1 MVERPR
7 GTRDFGVKEMAE
19 RLALERGLDNV
30 ANCHG
35 YNRVQ
40 TPIFERLDL
49 FTAKS
54 GPEVVNQL
62 YAFKDRSNRDLT
74 LRPELTAPVMRMV
87 ADSMRA
93 NAKPL
98 RLSYYGQC
106 FRYEESKKGR
116 YREFYQYGIEHIGAS
131 GPLVEAE
138 VIALAIRMMQATG
151 LQDWTVRI
159 GHVGLLYAVLEQAGI
174 HDGEWEGEG
183 SFTEAAM
190 RLLDKGDNPAFWDM
204 FGDPLELGIS
214 EDWMDLLTN
223 FTNASGKTHRDGDP
237 IQTAR
242 DMFQG
247 DASWCKRWQE
257 RLDDFERT
265 IDAIAVLAPAPP
277 KLEIDF
283 TISRGLDYYTGMV
296 FEFHVPS
303 LGGESQVL
311 GGGSYRLMHLF
322 DQPDLDPCCGFG
334 LGFDRVLLAMENEN
348 VSIQKQERRQIVVIP
363 LGNVHPRV
371 LPIVGGLRNKGHQVH
386 LEVRDRGLKR
396 AMRWAD
402 GMGVDLVMIIGER
415 DIESGNIEIKRLADG
430 YTAQSN
436 LDLESIDE
444 AISNLL
450 DLG

>member
-7 GTRDFGVKEMAE
+7 GTRDFGVNEMAE
-19 RLALERGLDNV
+19 RLALERELDNV

-62 YAFKDRSNRDLT
+62 YAFKDRSDRDLT

-93 NAKPL
+93 DAKPL
-98 RLSYYGQC
+98 RLSYFGQC

-138 VIALAIRMMQATG
+138 VIALAIRMMHATG
-151 LQDWTVRI
+151 LQDWTVRV
-159 GHVGLLYAVLEQAGI
+159 GHVGILRTILNHYTNDNCDLE
-174 HDGEWEGEG
+174 EL
-183 SFTEAAM
+183 M
-190 RLLDKGDNPAFWDM
+190 RLLDKGRQ
-204 FGDPLELGIS
+204 S
-214 EDWMDLLTN
+214 
-223 FTNASGKTHRDGDP
+223 
-237 IQTAR
+237 
-242 DMFQG
+242 
-247 DASWCKRWQE
+247 QE
-257 RLDDFERT
+257 ALDDFWDLQMRHNPYDSRFTEDPPIGELQTLLENFIYAEGNIEAIDAARKAFDQNELDNFQAT
-265 IDAIAVLAPAPP
+265 IDALEALAPAPP

-303 LGGESQVL
+303 LRGESQVL
-311 GGGSYRLMHLF
+311 GGGSYSLMHLF

-334 LGFDRVLLAMENEN
+334 LGFDRVLLAMENEG
-348 VSIQKQERRQIVVIP
+348 VSIQKQGQGQVAVIP
-363 LGNVHPRV
+363 LGDVNSKV
-371 LPIVGGLRNKGHQVH
+371 LPIVGGLRNMGHIIH

-402 GMGVDLVMIIGER
+402 GIGVDLVMIIGER
-415 DIESGNIEIKRLADG
+415 DIESGNIEIKRLIDG
-430 YTAQSN
+430 HTASSN
-436 LDLESIDE
+436 FELESIHN
-444 AISNLL
+444 AISCLLNL
-450 DLG
+450 G

>member
-19 RLALERGLDNV
+19 RLALERGLDSV

-98 RLSYYGQC
+98 RLSYFGQC

-159 GHVGLLYAVLEQAGI
+159 GHVGVLRRILEQAGI
-174 HDGEWEGEG
+174 DDWGDSEDFVGD
-183 SFTEAAM
+183 AM
-190 RLLDKGDNPAFWDM
+190 RLLDKGDYSGFWEM
-204 FGDPLELGIS
+204 FQDNIAMDIS
-214 EDWMDLLTN
+214 DDWMDLLAN
-223 FTNASGKTHRDGDP
+223 FVGASGKIQREGDP
-237 IQTAR
+237 IETAR
-242 DMFQG
+242 EMFQG
-247 DASWCKRWQE
+247 DAEWHKTWRGI
-257 RLDDFERT
+257 LDDFEVT
-265 IDAIAVLAPAPP
+265 IRAVGALAPTPP

-296 FEFHVPS
+296 FEFHVPA

-348 VSIQKQERRQIVVIP
+348 ISIQKQERGQIAVIP
-363 LGNVHPRV
+363 LGDVHAQV
-371 LPIVGGLRNKGHQVH
+371 LPIVGGLRDKGHQVH

-436 LDLESIDE
+436 LDLESIDQ
-444 AISNLL
+444 ATSNLL

>member
-7 GTRDFGVKEMAE
+7 GTRDFGVNEMAE
-19 RLALERGLDNV
+19 RLTLERTLDNV
-30 ANCHG
+30 ANSHG

-62 YAFKDRSNRDLT
+62 YAFKDRSDRNLT

-93 NAKPL
+93 DAKPY
-98 RLSYYGQC
+98 RLSYFGQC

-151 LQDWTVRI
+151 LRDWSVRI
-159 GHVGLLYAVLEQAGI
+159 GHVGILRNVLEQAGV
-174 HDGEWEGEG
+174 DDSED
-183 SFTEAAM
+183 FVVDAM
-190 RLLDKGDNPAFWDM
+190 RLLDKGDISGFWEIFEDNIAM
-204 FGDPLELGIS
+204 GIND
-214 EDWMDLLTN
+214 DWMDLLGN
-223 FTNASGKTHRDGDP
+223 FVSASGKAREGDP
-237 IQTAR
+237 IETAR

-247 DASWCKRWQE
+247 DAEWLKTWRDE
-257 RLDDFERT
+257 LDGFEAI
-265 IDAIAVLAPAPP
+265 IDAVAALAPAPP

-303 LGGESQVL
+303 LRGESQVL

-334 LGFDRVLLAMENEN
+334 LGFDRVLLAMENEGIDLQN
-348 VSIQKQERRQIVVIP
+348 QERGQIAIIP
-363 LGNVHPRV
+363 LGDVHTPV
-371 LPIVGGLRNKGHQVH
+371 LPIVGGLRDKGHIVH

-396 AMRWAD
+396 AMRWAN
-402 GMGVDLVMIIGER
+402 GISVDLVMIIGER
-415 DIESGNIEIKRLADG
+415 DLQSGNIEIKRLADG
-430 YTAQSN
+430 HTVQSKIE
-436 LDLESIDE
+436 LESID
-444 AISNLL
+444 SVVQTLL
-450 DLG
+450 NIE

>member
-7 GTRDFGVKEMAE
+7 GTRDFGVNEMAE
-19 RLALERGLDNV
+19 RLTLERALDNV
-30 ANCHG
+30 ANSHG

-62 YAFKDRSNRDLT
+62 YAFKDRSDRNLT

-93 NAKPL
+93 DAKPY
-98 RLSYYGQC
+98 RLSYFGQC

-151 LQDWTVRI
+151 LQDWTLRI
-159 GHVGLLYAVLEQAGI
+159 GHVGILRNVLEQI
-174 HDGEWEGEG
+174 EMNEGNNPEG
-183 SFTEAAM
+183 FLEDAM
-190 RLLDKGDNPAFWDM
+190 RLLDKGDFSTFWEMLDDNIAM
-204 FGDPLELGIS
+204 GIS
-214 EDWMDLLTN
+214 DDWIDNLRG
-223 FTNASGKTHRDGDP
+223 FVSCFERGGDP
-237 IQTAR
+237 IETAR
-242 DMFQG
+242 KMFPH
-247 DASWCKRWQE
+247 DADWAKKCWQD
-257 RLDDFERT
+257 LDGFLEMLE
-265 IDAIAVLAPAPP
+265 AIKNLASAPP

-303 LGGESQVL
+303 LRGESQIL

-334 LGFDRVLLAMENEN
+334 LGFDRVLLAMENEGVHLQN
-348 VSIQKQERRQIVVIP
+348 QERGQIAVIP
-363 LGNVHPRV
+363 LGDVHTQV
-371 LPIVGGLRNKGHQVH
+371 LPIVGGLRDKGHIVH

-396 AMRWAD
+396 AMRWAN
-402 GMGVDLVMIIGER
+402 GIGVNLVMIIGER
-415 DIESGNIEIKRLADG
+415 DIESGKIEIKRLADG
-430 YTAQSN
+430 HIVQSKIE
-436 LDLESIDE
+436 LESIDDVVRT
-444 AISNLL
+444 LL
-450 DLG
+450 NTE

>member
-7 GTRDFGVKEMAE
+7 GTRDFGVKDMAE
-19 RLALERGLDNV
+19 RLALERALDNV
-30 ANCHG
+30 AKSHG

-62 YAFKDRSNRDLT
+62 YAFKDRSDRDLT

-93 NAKPL
+93 DAKPL
-98 RLSYYGQC
+98 RLSYFGQC

-151 LQDWTVRI
+151 LQDWSVRI
-159 GHVGLLYAVLEQAGI
+159 GHVGILRRVLEQAGI
-174 HDGEWEGEG
+174 DDWGDSED
-183 SFTEAAM
+183 FVADAM
-190 RLLDKGDNPAFWDM
+190 RLLDKGDNSGFWEM
-204 FGDPLELGIS
+204 FQDNIAMDIS
-214 EDWMDLLTN
+214 DDWMDLLAN
-223 FTNASGKTHRDGDP
+223 FIGASGKIQREGDP
-237 IQTAR
+237 IETAR
-242 DMFQG
+242 EMFQG
-247 DASWCKRWQE
+247 DAEWLKIWRDI
-257 RLDDFERT
+257 LDDFEAT
-265 IDAIAVLAPAPP
+265 IGAIEALAPTPP

-303 LGGESQVL
+303 LRGESQVL

-334 LGFDRVLLAMENEN
+334 LGFDRVLLAMENED
-348 VSIQKQERRQIVVIP
+348 VSIQKTERGQIAVIP
-363 LGNVHPRV
+363 LGDTHAQV
-371 LPIVGGLRNKGHQVH
+371 LPIVGGLRNKGHIVH

-402 GMGVDLVMIIGER
+402 GIGVDLVMIIGER
-415 DIESGNIEIKRLADG
+415 DIESGKIEIKRLVDG
-430 YTAQSN
+430 NTASSN
-436 LDLESIDE
+436 LELESIDDV
-444 AISNLL
+444 ICNLL

>member
-7 GTRDFGVKEMAE
+7 GTRDFGVKDMAE
-19 RLALERGLDNV
+19 RLALERALDNV
-30 ANCHG
+30 AKSHG

-62 YAFKDRSNRDLT
+62 YAFKDRSDRDLT

-93 NAKPL
+93 DAKPL
-98 RLSYYGQC
+98 RLSYFGQC

-151 LQDWTVRI
+151 LQDWSVRI
-159 GHVGLLYAVLEQAGI
+159 GHVGILRRVLEQAGI
-174 HDGEWEGEG
+174 DDWGDSED
-183 SFTEAAM
+183 FVADAM
-190 RLLDKGDNPAFWDM
+190 RLLDKGDNSGFWEM
-204 FGDPLELGIS
+204 FQDNIAMDIS
-214 EDWMDLLTN
+214 DDWMDLLAN
-223 FTNASGKTHRDGDP
+223 FIGASGKIQREGDP
-237 IQTAR
+237 IETAR
-242 DMFQG
+242 EMFQG
-247 DASWCKRWQE
+247 DAEWLKIWRDI
-257 RLDDFERT
+257 LDDFEAT
-265 IDAIAVLAPAPP
+265 IDAVEALAPTPP

-303 LGGESQVL
+303 LRGESQVL

-334 LGFDRVLLAMENEN
+334 LGFDRVLLAMENED
-348 VSIQKQERRQIVVIP
+348 VSIQKTERGQIAVIP
-363 LGNVHPRV
+363 LGDTHAQV
-371 LPIVGGLRNKGHQVH
+371 LPIVGGLRNKGHIVH

-402 GMGVDLVMIIGER
+402 GIGVDLVMIIGER
-415 DIESGNIEIKRLADG
+415 DIESGKIEIKRLVDG
-430 YTAQSN
+430 NTASSN
-436 LDLESIDE
+436 LELESIDDV
-444 AISNLL
+444 ICNLL

>member
-7 GTRDFGVKEMAE
+7 GTRDFGVNEMTE
-19 RLALERGLDNV
+19 RLALEHELDNV

-62 YAFKDRSNRDLT
+62 YAFKDRSDRDLT

-93 NAKPL
+93 DAKPL
-98 RLSYYGQC
+98 RLSYFGQC

-138 VIALAIRMMQATG
+138 VIALAIRMMHATG
-151 LQDWTVRI
+151 LQDWTVKI
-159 GHVGLLYAVLEQAGI
+159 GHVGILRTILDHYTTDDCDVEEL
-174 HDGEWEGEG
+174 
-183 SFTEAAM
+183 M
-190 RLLDKGDNPAFWDM
+190 RLLDKASKTGNYDEFWDLQM
-204 FGDPLELGIS
+204 MWNPYDDRSS
-214 EDWMDLLTN
+214 EDPSPKELQTLLEN
-223 FTNASGKTHRDGDP
+223 FIHAEVNIDAIDA
-237 IQTAR
+237 AR
-242 DMFQG
+242 KAFDQ
-247 DASWCKRWQE
+247 DE
-257 RLDDFERT
+257 LDDFQVT
-265 IDAIAVLAPAPP
+265 IDALGALAPAPP

-296 FEFHVPS
+296 FEIHVPS
-303 LGGESQVL
+303 LRGESQVL
-311 GGGSYRLMHLF
+311 GGGSYSLMHLF

-348 VSIQKQERRQIVVIP
+348 ISIQKQERRQIAVIP
-363 LGNVHPRV
+363 LGEVHTQV
-371 LPIVGGLRNKGHQVH
+371 LPIVGGLRNKGHIVH

-402 GMGVDLVMIIGER
+402 GIGVDLVMIIGER
-415 DIESGNIEIKRLADG
+415 DIDAGNIEIKRLVDG
-430 YTAQSN
+430 HTTQSN
-436 LDLESIDE
+436 LELESIDV
-444 AISNLL
+444 AICNLL
-450 DLG
+450 DPR

>member
-19 RLALERGLDNV
+19 RLGLEHELDNV
-30 ANCHG
+30 ANSHG

-62 YAFKDRSNRDLT
+62 YAFKDRSDRDLT

-93 NAKPL
+93 DAKPL
-98 RLSYYGQC
+98 RLSYFGQC

-159 GHVGLLYAVLEQAGI
+159 GHVGILRSILDHYTTDDCDVEEL
-174 HDGEWEGEG
+174 
-183 SFTEAAM
+183 M
-190 RLLDKGDNPAFWDM
+190 RLLDK
-204 FGDPLELGIS
+204 
-214 EDWMDLLTN
+214 
-223 FTNASGKTHRDGDP
+223 
-237 IQTAR
+237 AR
-242 DMFQG
+242 Q
-247 DASWCKRWQE
+247 SQE
-257 RLDDFERT
+257 ALDDFWDLQMRHNPYDSSFTENSPTSATENLENFILAQGNTEAIETARKAFDQNELDNFQAT
-265 IDAIAVLAPAPP
+265 IDALEDLAPAPP
-277 KLEIDF
+277 NLEIDF

-303 LGGESQVL
+303 LRGESQVL
-311 GGGSYRLMHLF
+311 GGGSYSLMHLF
-322 DQPDLDPCCGFG
+322 GQPDLDPCCGFG
-334 LGFDRVLLAMENEN
+334 LGFDRVLLAMENEG
-348 VSIQKQERRQIVVIP
+348 VSIQKQSQGQIAVIP
-363 LGNVHPRV
+363 LGEVNRQV
-371 LPIVGGLRNKGHQVH
+371 LPIVGGLRNKGHIIH

-396 AMRWAD
+396 AMRWAN
-402 GMGVDLVMIIGER
+402 GIGVDLVMIIGER
-415 DIESGNIEIKRLADG
+415 DIEAGNIEIKRLVDG
-430 YTAQSN
+430 HTTQSN
-436 LDLESIDE
+436 LKLESIDK
-444 AISNLL
+444 AICNLL
-450 DLG
+450 DPR

>member
-19 RLALERGLDNV
+19 RLALERGLDSV

-98 RLSYYGQC
+98 RLSYFGQC

-159 GHVGLLYAVLEQAGI
+159 GHVGVLRRILEQAGI
-174 HDGEWEGEG
+174 DDWGDSEDFVGD
-183 SFTEAAM
+183 AM
-190 RLLDKGDNPAFWDM
+190 RLLDKGDYSGFWDM
-204 FGDPLELGIS
+204 FQDNIAMDIS
-214 EDWMDLLTN
+214 DDWMDLLAN
-223 FTNASGKTHRDGDP
+223 FVGAS
-237 IQTAR
+237 A
-242 DMFQG
+242 
-247 DASWCKRWQE
+247 
-257 RLDDFERT
+257 
-265 IDAIAVLAPAPP
+265 
-277 KLEIDF
+277 
-283 TISRGLDYYTGMV
+283 
-296 FEFHVPS
+296 
-303 LGGESQVL
+303 
-311 GGGSYRLMHLF
+311 
-322 DQPDLDPCCGFG
+322 
-334 LGFDRVLLAMENEN
+334 
-348 VSIQKQERRQIVVIP
+348 
-363 LGNVHPRV
+363 
-371 LPIVGGLRNKGHQVH
+371 
-386 LEVRDRGLKR
+386 
-396 AMRWAD
+396 
-402 GMGVDLVMIIGER
+402 
-415 DIESGNIEIKRLADG
+415 
-430 YTAQSN
+430 
-436 LDLESIDE
+436 
-444 AISNLL
+444 
-450 DLG
+450 

>member
-7 GTRDFGVKEMAE
+7 GTRDFGVKDMAE
-19 RLALERGLDNV
+19 RLALERALDNV
-30 ANCHG
+30 AKSHG

-62 YAFKDRSNRDLT
+62 YAFKDRSDRDLT

-93 NAKPL
+93 DAKPL
-98 RLSYYGQC
+98 RLSYFGQC

-151 LQDWTVRI
+151 LQDWSVRI
-159 GHVGLLYAVLEQAGI
+159 GHVGILRRVLEQAGI
-174 HDGEWEGEG
+174 DDWGDSED
-183 SFTEAAM
+183 FVADAM
-190 RLLDKGDNPAFWDM
+190 RLLDKGDNSGFWEM
-204 FGDPLELGIS
+204 FQDNIAMDIS
-214 EDWMDLLTN
+214 DDWMDLLAN
-223 FTNASGKTHRDGDP
+223 FIGASGKIQREGDP
-237 IQTAR
+237 IETAR
-242 DMFQG
+242 EMFQG
-247 DASWCKRWQE
+247 DAEWLKIWRDI
-257 RLDDFERT
+257 LDDFEAT
-265 IDAIAVLAPAPP
+265 IDAVEALAPTPP

-303 LGGESQVL
+303 LRGESQVL

-334 LGFDRVLLAMENEN
+334 LGFDRVLLAMENED
-348 VSIQKQERRQIVVIP
+348 VSIQKTERGQIAVIP
-363 LGNVHPRV
+363 LGDTHAQV
-371 LPIVGGLRNKGHQVH
+371 LPIVGGLRNKGHIVH

-402 GMGVDLVMIIGER
+402 GIGVDLVMIIGER
-415 DIESGNIEIKRLADG
+415 DIESGKIEIKRLVDG
-430 YTAQSN
+430 NTASSN
-436 LDLESIDE
+436 LELESIHDV
-444 AISNLL
+444 ICNLL

>member
-7 GTRDFGVKEMAE
+7 GTRDFGVNEMAE
-19 RLALERGLDNV
+19 RLTLERALDNV
-30 ANCHG
+30 ANSHG

-62 YAFKDRSNRDLT
+62 YAFKDRSDRDLT

-93 NAKPL
+93 DAKPY
-98 RLSYYGQC
+98 RLSYFGQC

-151 LQDWTVRI
+151 LQDWSVRI
-159 GHVGLLYAVLEQAGI
+159 GHVGILRNVLEQAGM
-174 HDGEWEGEG
+174 DDSGDSKDFVGD
-183 SFTEAAM
+183 AM
-190 RLLDKGDNPAFWDM
+190 RLLDKGDNSGFWGM
-204 FGDPLELGIS
+204 FDDNIAMDIGDE
-214 EDWMDLLTN
+214 WMDLLQK
-223 FTNASGKTHRDGDP
+223 FVSASGKTEREGDP
-237 IQTAR
+237 IETAR

-247 DASWCKRWQE
+247 DAE
-257 RLDDFERT
+257 RLKICRGQLDDFEAT
-265 IDAIAVLAPAPP
+265 IGAVAALAPTPP

-303 LGGESQVL
+303 LRGESQVL

-334 LGFDRVLLAMENEN
+334 LGFDRVLLAMENEGVRLQN
-348 VSIQKQERRQIVVIP
+348 QERGQIAVIP
-363 LGNVHPRV
+363 LGDVHTQV
-371 LPIVGGLRNKGHQVH
+371 LPIVGGLRNKGHIVH

-396 AMRWAD
+396 AMRWAN
-402 GMGVDLVMIIGER
+402 GIGVNLVMIIGER
-415 DIESGNIEIKRLADG
+415 DIESGKIEIKRLADG
-430 YTAQSN
+430 HIVQSKIE
-436 LDLESIDE
+436 LESIDDVVRT
-444 AISNLL
+444 LL
-450 DLG
+450 NTE